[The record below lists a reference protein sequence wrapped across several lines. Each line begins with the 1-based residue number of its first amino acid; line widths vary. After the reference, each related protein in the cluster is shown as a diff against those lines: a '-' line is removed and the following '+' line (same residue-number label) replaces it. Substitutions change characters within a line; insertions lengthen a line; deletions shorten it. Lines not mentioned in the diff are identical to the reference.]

1 MKYKVWVKDHKDET
15 LKEIEVPPYKDGSAP
30 TMLKIRG
37 TACRS
42 SHFDWADYQNLKHE
56 RITTKEDP

>member
-1 MKYKVWVKDHKDET
+1 MKYKIWVEGRKDET

-30 TMLKIRG
+30 TMLKVKG
-37 TACRS
+37 TACES
-42 SHFDWADYQNLKHE
+42 SHFTWTDYKKIKYE

>member
-1 MKYKVWVKDHKDET
+1 MKYKIWVEGRKDET

-37 TACRS
+37 AACKS
-42 SHFDWADYQNLKHE
+42 SHFTWADYKNLRYE
-56 RITTKEDP
+56 RIPTKEDP